1 MPESPGPT
9 ERDDVRIPGDPVRGN
24 LLERLVT
31 VEHGEWPRLAMAFL
45 YFFLLLGG
53 YFMLRPIRGTV
64 AANNSDILHLLY
76 TGTFL
81 VMLAIVPAFG
91 FLVSRFR
98 RGQFIPAIYLFFIAH
113 LLLFAANFEG
123 DQTPQWLQRTF
134 YIWLSVFN
142 LFVVSIFWSFMA
154 DIFRPGQAQR
164 LFGFIM
170 AGGSIGAIIAPSFTK
185 GIVVVHGAS
194 GVMLTAAGFLAAA
207 TVLAVLLGRRVSGA
221 GSEHGD
227 AVIGG
232 GIWEGALHVFRSRYL
247 LYACLLMLLHN
258 LVSTFLFNGLA
269 VLVDQNVAGFE
280 ERTRLFSHVDQV
292 VQVLAFSFQFF
303 ITSRLVRYLGMSR
316 TLVMIPALLA
326 GGFVIL
332 GSSMGLVLFAAVQVA
347 QRSLNYGVLGPA
359 KEMLFTV
366 VDRETKYKSKN
377 FIDTAVYR
385 GSDVTASWIFKGL
398 STAGLS
404 IAQMTWLYLP
414 VMGLWAFGAWRLGQT
429 YARMR
434 EGLREDAAPL
444 QETVTRERSDAGP

>member
-1 MPESPGPT
+1 MPEADAPAN
-9 ERDDVRIPGDPVRGN
+9 RVN
-24 LLERLVT
+24 FLERLVA
-31 VEHGEWPRLAMAFL
+31 VEHGEWPRLAMAFA

-53 YFMLRPIRGTV
+53 YFMLRPLRGTV
-64 AANNSDILHLLY
+64 AANNSEILHWLY
-76 TGTFL
+76 TGTF
-81 VMLAIVPAFG
+81 VTMLAIVPAFG

-98 RGQFIPAIYLFFIAH
+98 RGQFIPAIYAFFIVH
-113 LLLFAANFEG
+113 LLLFAAGFEG
-123 DQTPQWLQRTF
+123 DATPQWLQRTF

-170 AGGSIGAIIAPSFTK
+170 AGGSIGAVIAPSLTK
-185 GIVVVHGAS
+185 GIVSTHGAT
-194 GVMLTAAGFLAAA
+194 GVMILSAVFLSGATALAII
-207 TVLAVLLGRRVSGA
+207 LGRFGRRQSSGN
-221 GSEHGD
+221 EEE
-227 AVIGG
+227 VIGG
-232 GIWEGALHVFRSRYL
+232 GIWEGAIHVFRSEYL

-269 VLVDQNVAGFE
+269 VLVNQNVVGFE
-280 ERTRLFSHVDQV
+280 ERTMLFSHVDQA
-292 VQVLAFSFQFF
+292 VQVLAFVFQFF
-303 ITSRLVRYLGMSR
+303 ITSRLVRHFGMSR
-316 TLVMIPALLA
+316 TLAMIPAMLA

-398 STAGLS
+398 SSAGLS
-404 IAQMTWLYLP
+404 VAQMTWLYLP
-414 VMGLWAFGAWRLGQT
+414 VMGIWAFGAWRLGRIYTAMRVQLRSSDSCEAAA
-429 YARMR
+429 ARSSP
-434 EGLREDAAPL
+434 G
-444 QETVTRERSDAGP
+444 AGT

>member
-1 MPESPGPT
+1 MPVAPGPDQP
-9 ERDDVRIPGDPVRGN
+9 DDAREPGKALRGN
-24 LLERLVT
+24 AIERLVT

-53 YFMLRPIRGTV
+53 YFMLRPIRGAV

-81 VMLAIVPAFG
+81 TMLAIVPAFG

-98 RGQFIPAIYLFFIAH
+98 RGLFIPAIYLFFILH
-113 LLLFAANFEG
+113 LLLFAAGFKG
-123 DQTPQWLQRTF
+123 DDTPQWLQRSF

-170 AGGSIGAIIAPSFTK
+170 AGGSIGAIIGPSFTK
-185 GIVVVHGAS
+185 GIVTVYGAS
-194 GVMLTAAGFLAAA
+194 GVMLAAA
-207 TVLAVLLGRRVSGA
+207 TSLGAAAALAILLGRYT
-221 GSEHGD
+221 SERDDRHGEE
-227 AVIGG
+227 VIGG
-232 GIWEGALHVFRSRYL
+232 GIWEGALQVFRSNYL

-269 VLVDQNVAGFE
+269 VLVDENVVGFE
-280 ERTRLFSHVDQV
+280 QRTTLFSHVDQV
-292 VQVLAFSFQFF
+292 VQVLAFVFQFF
-303 ITSRLVRYLGMSR
+303 VTSRMVRYLGMPR
-316 TLVMIPALLA
+316 TLVTIPILLA

-377 FIDTAVYR
+377 FIDTVVYR

-398 STAGLS
+398 SSAGLS
-404 IAQMTWLYLP
+404 LAQMTWLYLP
-414 VMGLWAFGAWRLGQT
+414 VMGLWAFGALRLGRT
-429 YARMR
+429 YAT
-434 EGLREDAAPL
+434 LRRDLRSRPA
-444 QETVTRERSDAGP
+444 ETAE

>member
-1 MPESPGPT
+1 MPGSSEA
-9 ERDDVRIPGDPVRGN
+9 VKGDN
-24 LLERLVT
+24 FLERLVR
-31 VEHGEWPRLAMAFL
+31 VEHGEWPRLALAFF
-45 YFFLLLGG
+45 YFFFLLGG
-53 YFMLRPIRGTV
+53 YFMLRPLRGTV
-64 AANNSDILHLLY
+64 AANNSEILHWLY

-81 VMLAIVPAFG
+81 TMLAIVPVFG

-98 RGQFIPAIYLFFIAH
+98 RGQFVPAIYVFFIMN
-113 LLLFAANFEG
+113 LLLFAWGFEDEG
-123 DQTPQWLQRTF
+123 TPVWMQRTF

-170 AGGSIGAIIAPSFTK
+170 AGGSIGAIIAPSVTK
-185 GIVVVHGAS
+185 AVVPAHGS
-194 GVMLTAAGFLAAA
+194 TGVMLTAAVALTTA
-207 TVLAVLLGRRVSGA
+207 TGLAVLLGRYTRH
-221 GSEHGD
+221 ERD
-227 AVIGG
+227 DRPTEVIGG
-232 GIWEGALHVFRSRYL
+232 SVWEGAVAVFRSEYL

-258 LVSTFLFNGLA
+258 LTSTFLFNGLA
-269 VLVDQNVAGFE
+269 VLVDEHIPGFE
-280 ERTRLFSHVDQV
+280 ERTTFFSHVDQI
-292 VQVLAFSFQFF
+292 VQVLAFLFQFF
-303 ITSRLVRYLGMSR
+303 ITSRLVSLLGMSN
-316 TLVMIPALLA
+316 TLVLIPAVLA

-398 STAGLS
+398 TSAGLS
-404 IAQMTWLYLP
+404 IAQIAWIYLP
-414 VMGLWAFGAWRLGQT
+414 VMGLWGFGAWRLGRIYT
-429 YARMR
+429 R
-434 EGLREDAAPL
+434 LRR
-444 QETVTRERSDAGP
+444 QSQ